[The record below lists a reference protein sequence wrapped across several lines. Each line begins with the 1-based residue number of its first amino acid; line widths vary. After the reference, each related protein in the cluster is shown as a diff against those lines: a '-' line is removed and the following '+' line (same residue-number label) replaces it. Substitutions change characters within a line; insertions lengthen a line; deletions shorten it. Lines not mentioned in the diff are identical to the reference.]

1 MDKDTTESILVNGAA
16 IGLSFTEVEP
26 VLRILG
32 LVIGIAFTLYKFY
45 LAYKNEKR
53 RSNKN

>member
-1 MDKDTTESILVNGAA
+1 MDKDTTESIIVNGAA
-16 IGLSFTEVEP
+16 IGLIFTELEP
-26 VLRILG
+26 ALRLLG